1 MKGVS
6 MKLKKITLISK
17 ESDILYKVAC
27 YSYNLLNIRVKR
39 IDIINSNKAIIHY
52 KKLRTHMK
60 R

>member
-1 MKGVS
+1 MG
-6 MKLKKITLISK
+6 LRKITLISK
-17 ESDILYKVAC
+17 DNCILYKVSC
-27 YSYNLLNIRVKR
+27 YAYNLLNIKVKR